1 MDSSFDINNIQSTL
15 ENIYYGNLI
24 KAVEKSSLYSE
35 DDMKKKV
42 EMLESKID
50 IKKEEKPKKVS
61 QTSSEK
67 KPVVLMPK
75 NISSQSLSE
84 MSPSYNDD
92 YLYQKPWTKLTQI
105 HKIIK
110 IKEFVNNKLLID
122 DDKEKQLLRDKLVE
136 MVKMKELTK
145 KESIM
150 YDSVKGIVISIP
162 CLEYKNGKYYIK

>member
-15 ENIYYGNLI
+15 ENVYYNNLI
-24 KAVEKSSLYSE
+24 KAVEKSSLYNE
-35 DDMKKKV
+35 ADIKKKV
-42 EMLESKID
+42 EILESKLD
-50 IKKEEKPKKVS
+50 NKKEEKINKVS

-67 KPVVLMPK
+67 KPVVLIQK

-110 IKEFVNNKLLID
+110 IKEFVNSKLLIED
-122 DDKEKQLLRDKLVE
+122 EKEKHMLRDKLVE

-150 YDSVKGIVISIP
+150 YDSVKGMVISIP